1 MGDFQATPAQLDAAA
16 KEIQSA
22 QDDLTAIA
30 VSLRGQIE
38 PMAAKW
44 LGSGA
49 NAFFE
54 FHNSWQVH
62 EKKIVD
68 QLTNFGHALG
78 ATKATVTQVDEGEQ
92 ANYNKMLGRLNG

>member
-1 MGDFQATPAQLDAAA
+1 MAGQFQATPAQLDAAA

-22 QDDLTAIA
+22 QDELTAIA

-38 PMAAKW
+38 PMASNW

-54 FHNSWQVH
+54 FHNAWH
-62 EKKIVD
+62 EREKKVVD
-68 QLTNFGHALG
+68 YLTTFSQGLG
-78 ATKATVTQVDEGEQ
+78 ATKQTVTQVDDHEK
-92 ANYNKMLGRLNG
+92 ANYNKMLGRLG